1 MNSVKATLKNVFDL
15 EERLDELWDDLSVQ
29 LRAETAPERGEMRKY
44 RNPMITFWVL
54 TVALFLVQW
63 VIEGHWL
70 TLTTAIV
77 MAIFA
82 GYNTYK
88 WYEAHDAYALKL
100 NKYMYA
106 LVFRFF
112 DMEGDYF
119 GDDGEVIEAN
129 AKAHTKEMLKV
140 SQLLTEDTDDITVG
154 DVFKT
159 KYRGSTLEVSEL
171 NVTRTEGSGK
181 HRRVVTVF
189 KGLFA
194 GFTISKTLE
203 GITFISTEGDERGFG
218 HRDLW
223 GRITGKSNVEETELE
238 WNDFED
244 DLHVAT
250 SDGTEARYILTP
262 DLMQDLHEWWGKSKR
277 NIRIVFRKNK
287 MYILFPDTKIHVSS
301 FVATNLVDQKDYA
314 MTIIIPL
321 WYILRLLE
329 DIDKRFQ

>member
-1 MNSVKATLKNVFDL
+1 MNSVKATLKTVFDL
-15 EERLDELWDDLSVQ
+15 EVRLDELWDDLSVQ

-70 TLTTAIV
+70 TLATAIV

-112 DMEGDYF
+112 ELEGDYF
-119 GDDGEVIEAN
+119 GDDGEVVEVN
-129 AKAHTKEMLKV
+129 ADARVEQSLKASE
-140 SQLLTEDTDDITVG
+140 LLTEDTDNTTVG
-154 DVFKT
+154 DVFKAT
-159 KYRGSTLEVSEL
+159 YRGNDLEVGEL
-171 NVTRTEGSGK
+171 KVTRTEGSGK

-189 KGLFA
+189 HGLFA
-194 GFTISKTLE
+194 EYTLTKTLT
-203 GITFISTEGDERGFG
+203 GTTFISTEGDERGFG
-218 HRDLW
+218 HRDFW
-223 GRITGKSNVEETELE
+223 GRITGKSKVEESELE
-238 WNDFED
+238 WNDFEN

-262 DLMQDLHEWWGKSKR
+262 DLMQELHAWWNESKR
-277 NIRIVFRKNK
+277 NIRIVFRENK
-287 MYILFPDTKIHVSS
+287 MCMLFPDSKIKVSS

-314 MTIIIPL
+314 MTIIVPL
-321 WYILRLLE
+321 WHILRLLE
-329 DIDKRFQ
+329 DIDKRFK